1 MSLKE
6 NKNKYIE
13 KVWRERNEK
22 ENDVIITLKNER
34 NFQRLENCFYTIY
47 FDLVFPIPQ
56 LFLAPSLCFPSVSQK
71 NIKTNRKTIRQKNI
85 PKGPQ
90 TTTKKKKPQNLS
102 WPTTPRYGTCLE
114 LWLTLHWLTLIF
126 PFPVDINHKQHLSQ
140 RWDFVSFSPSQSC
153 NFVWFE
159 PTHVSVSLYV
169 YQ

>member
-1 MSLKE
+1 MKEIFRDLKIVFIQYILILSFPFLNSFQLLLFVSPVSLK
-6 NKNKYIE
+6 
-13 KVWRERNEK
+13 
-22 ENDVIITLKNER
+22 
-34 NFQRLENCFYTIY
+34 
-47 FDLVFPIPQ
+47 
-56 LFLAPSLCFPSVSQK
+56 K

-90 TTTKKKKPQNLS
+90 TTTKKKPQNLS

-126 PFPVDINHKQHLSQ
+126 PFPVDINHKQHFSQ